1 VEDEFVGDRVAKEA
15 LFEQFARVGKALG
28 NPTRLELVDLLAQ
41 GERTVEG
48 LAAATHLAVST
59 TSAHL
64 QTLKRAHLVTTRR
77 EGTRIYYSLAG
88 DDVAGLYV
96 GLRAVAQTYLP
107 DTEAARRAY
116 LGLTASTEEVDVDE
130 VDRDKLL
137 HRVRDGHA
145 VVLDV
150 RPIEEYACGHIP
162 GAISIPVDELS
173 HRLAELPAGR
183 TIVAYCR
190 GGYCVFAYDAVR
202 QLRASGYSA
211 ARLTEGMLEW
221 RLAGLPVTTTAA

>member
-1 VEDEFVGDRVAKEA
+1 
-15 LFEQFARVGKALG
+15 
-28 NPTRLELVDLLAQ
+28 
-41 GERTVEG
+41 
-48 LAAATHLAVST
+48 
-59 TSAHL
+59 
-64 QTLKRAHLVTTRR
+64 VTTRR

>member
-1 VEDEFVGDRVAKEA
+1 VEDGFVGDRVAKEA
-15 LFEQFARVGKALG
+15 LFVQFARVGKALG

-48 LAAATHLAVST
+48 LAAVTRLAVST

-116 LGLTASTEEVDVDE
+116 LGLTGSTEDVDE
-130 VDRDKLL
+130 VDRDELL
-137 HRVRDGHA
+137 QRVRDGQA

-150 RPIEEYACGHIP
+150 RPTQEYAYGHIP

-202 QLRASGYSA
+202 QLRASGYPA
-211 ARLTEGMLEW
+211 ARLAEGMLEW
-221 RLAGLPVTTTAA
+221 RLAGLPVITTAA